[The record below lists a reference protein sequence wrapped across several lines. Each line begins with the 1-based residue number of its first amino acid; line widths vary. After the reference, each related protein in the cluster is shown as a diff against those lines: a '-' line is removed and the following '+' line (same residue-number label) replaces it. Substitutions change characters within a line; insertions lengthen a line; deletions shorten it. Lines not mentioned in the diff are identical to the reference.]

1 MKKQILFAIFIGCCL
16 VASYAQHDG
25 EKRNL
30 ADVSETVSKT
40 TIIFR
45 YLDDQP
51 IIVDSNDNLNRAVQI
66 LKQNPKL
73 KLVVEGYANDHASAQ
88 DNSDLAQRRANRVR
102 DIFIQKGV
110 PQDQIEIVT
119 YSVNDPHATQNN
131 DEHRTAIFRI
141 VKREGKESAVSN
153 EIPNILPKAK
163 IFFNRNKDI
172 PIIKD
177 QGDNINKAVAILKAN
192 PNLKLIVEGYT
203 SDRGSEQHN
212 RDLAQRRANNV
223 RKLFI
228 EKGVDPSQIETAS
241 YTVNDPQNCQNITDP
256 SRKEHDCAIF
266 RIVKR

>member
-1 MKKQILFAIFIGCCL
+1 MKKQFLLLIFIGCSL
-16 VASYAQHDG
+16 VASYAQYDG

-40 TIIFR
+40 TITFR
-45 YLDDQP
+45 YLDDEP
-51 IIVDSNDNLNRAVQI
+51 IVVDSNDNLNKTVQI
-66 LKQNPKL
+66 LKHNPKL
-73 KLVVEGYANDHASAQ
+73 KLIVEGYANDYASAQ
-88 DNSDLAQRRANRVR
+88 DNSDLAQRRAKKVR

-110 PQDQIEIVT
+110 SQDQIEIVT
-119 YSVNDPHATQNN
+119 YSVNDPHATRNS

-153 EIPNILPKAK
+153 EIPNVLPKAK
-163 IFFNRNKDI
+163 IFFKRNKDI

-177 QGDNINKAVAILKAN
+177 QGDIISKAVAILKAN
-192 PNLKLIVEGYT
+192 SGLKLIVEGYT
-203 SDRGSEQHN
+203 SDQGSEQHN

-228 EKGVDPSQIETAS
+228 DKGVDPSQIETAS
-241 YTVNDPQNCQNITDP
+241 YTVNDPQNRQNITDP